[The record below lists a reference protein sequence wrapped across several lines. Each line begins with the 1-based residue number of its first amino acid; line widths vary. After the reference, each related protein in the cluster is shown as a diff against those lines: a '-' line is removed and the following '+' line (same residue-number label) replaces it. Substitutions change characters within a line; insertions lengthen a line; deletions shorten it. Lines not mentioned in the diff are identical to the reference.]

1 MRAAWYE
8 RTGPAD
14 EVLIVGELPDPEPG
28 PGEVRVRLHAAGIN
42 PADVKRRAGA
52 GDRAITDP
60 RVIPGDDGAGIIDL
74 VGSGVSPERL
84 AERVWVHSAN
94 HPSPF
99 GTSAQHAVVPA
110 RNAIALP
117 AHVPIE
123 IGACLGVPAL
133 TAHRCV
139 FADGPVDGR
148 TLLIT
153 GGAGNVAH
161 YAIQLAKHA
170 GATVIAT
177 ASTPP
182 KQQAAKDAGAD
193 HVINYRRPDAP
204 DQILKL
210 ARSGGV
216 DRVIDVAFG
225 ANLPLTA
232 TVTATNGTI
241 VTYGSDAIPQPTLPL
256 YPLMRRGITIR
267 LVGVFLIPAAATQA
281 ATADITRLLTND
293 LLTHP
298 IAARYPLE
306 SIAAAHTAV
315 EDGHQIGKTLI
326 TPETAP
332 AKTTAHDR

>member
-8 RTGPAD
+8 RTGAPD
-14 EVLIVGELPDPEPG
+14 EVLNVGELPDPQPG
-28 PGEVRVRLHAAGIN
+28 PGEVRVRLHAAGVN

-52 GDRAITDP
+52 GDRTMTDP
-60 RVIPGDDGAGIIDL
+60 RVIPGDDGAGVIDR
-74 VGSGVSPERL
+74 VGAGVSAGRL

-99 GTSAQHAVVPA
+99 GTSAQHVVVPA
-110 RNAIALP
+110 RNALELP
-117 AHVPIE
+117 AGVPTE
-123 IGACLGVPAL
+123 VGACLGVPAL

-177 ASTPP
+177 TSTPH
-182 KQQAAKDAGAD
+182 KQHAATDAGAD
-193 HVINYRRPDAP
+193 HVIDYRHPDAP
-204 DQILKL
+204 EQILEL
-210 ARSGGV
+210 VGPGGI

-232 TVTATNGTI
+232 AVTATNGTI
-241 VTYGSDAIPQPTLPL
+241 VTYGSDAIPEPTLPL

-281 ATADITRLLTND
+281 ATVDVTRLLTND
-293 LLTHP
+293 QLTHP
-298 IAARYPLE
+298 IAARYPLG

-315 EDGHQIGKTLI
+315 QDGQQIGKILVTL
-326 TPETAP
+326 ETGLGRD
-332 AKTTAHDR
+332 DR